1 MKKRTLSKL
10 KSIFGS
16 KKGKRQHQES
26 SKCSR
31 SPSPE
36 LRDSPDDDSFRPIAR
51 TPPPSRVGPP
61 PSPPVP
67 TQPIAPVPPQ
77 PSGPLP
83 LSPCPVCNR
92 TFLPPSLAK
101 HVKICEKMAVK
112 KRKTFD
118 SSRQRREGLASANGV
133 DSGTDLEQYLPKNF
147 GLPENSPFLEKSPPA
162 TAKPAPKAKT
172 PSVKQVIKGTK
183 PLTDLQSCPHCCRK
197 FGQRAFERHV
207 EWCADKAKILPAAS
221 APTPAHIATA
231 KQRLNART
239 QYKAPLARTRRS
251 SQSRDKSLSRSAS
264 VESNRAGSPPA
275 PRECGDYKH
284 TRSRASESVSSTA
297 SIEPEDL
304 SPHVPVIR
312 NSRHSTNSSGDA
324 NVKARQ
330 ARLARDLSSSRNPQ
344 ESPKVPQGTDLKTK
358 SPNKPKNKIT
368 FKKQLQLKKLEEIA
382 RKYEERQKQLKE
394 DKIKRDQERR
404 QLAEEKRKL
413 AEERA
418 KLAEERRLAQEREK
432 EINANRKNA
441 DKSQIPVL
449 KKGKNKK
456 HNRIYQELPDS
467 IKEDFKEVNSPKPS
481 TSKTIQRKNH
491 PTAKNNKI
499 DDEMVITVKSNKK
512 EPKKSLKEST
522 MSLDSLEGGP
532 DRNKDPSSQSVG
544 INTEL
549 LCPCVPCV
557 IHDNVDPKPSSKKQT
572 PEKNDKLSALNNE
585 EITTNISE
593 PKIELLFQNLTMVS
607 SCDIQA
613 RSFAIEG
620 SKASSSE
627 STIEPLLTAQSNT
640 GFVSDIIESGE
651 TVYRSCVTSNTD
663 LALQETISEN
673 MKEVDIKKQESIR
686 ELSTEEYDGDY
697 ERDASGEFEDYLQN
711 NYTNDNEDLIA
722 RHGSGDTYTK
732 FTENPDDL
740 EEFIN
745 MTDKMMSS
753 HNFNEVMFD
762 VENEVE
768 ALHTPKT
775 NSLEAIYKT
784 SDNDIKQDVPKVNF
798 SDTLSDLKN
807 DLQELL
813 INAGDSIQEKINE
826 TENEDK
832 RNVSDLEHITVY
844 ELKLYEQRNC
854 DILEKSIEE
863 KCSIDENTPETK
875 LPSINENNKPK
886 RKGSG
891 SKKNVNRIYKSNRKF
906 KMLGD
911 QDRKE
916 KDNKTFV
923 KDQDSDNQSISAE
936 APPLKLPRIENKR
949 VNDEYDPFALAAR
962 QMKEL
967 MSSDT
972 NIPKSLQNSKN
983 PNNTLPNIRPAKEKP
998 SLSYLST
1005 PNPKTMKDSLNK
1017 TFQKTPTLH
1026 RMKSFALIDDMSAH
1040 YDKIMSSL
1048 EQSINSKTSI
1058 RDDDSLCE
1066 DFDLE
1071 EFMTSFDEEIHK
1083 HTEKK
1088 RTCSST
1094 TRVVKQSE
1102 LVDSNKTSEINS
1114 ISTTPKLVYSNGLI
1128 PVNKSNSLTFSSN
1141 NVLSENLFPS
1151 SMKRSNSLL
1160 DSIQKKTVQKAETT
1174 KTSRQKADQLEQD
1187 LMQSLKEFDTF
1198 YEPEIKSN
1206 QSNKETN
1213 YNLPN
1218 NNGTTKRGL
1227 RKTEKSKKSESI
1239 TNGNYTPNGKSTD
1252 SAYSSLNRIS
1262 PSKLSVCNSKESNVS
1277 NGNSPLEQIAGSDS
1291 SGCQKDDIR
1300 SGSSEEFL
1308 AMERSAELDKPI
1320 PNDVFTPSKDNPLLT
1335 EKQSSRVSSRRGSAS
1350 WRPRA
1355 DLSSSG
1361 SEASLHGRGSAASLH
1376 ARGAATQPA
1385 QPPRLSRF
1393 CHECGSKFPFDSA
1406 KFCIECGVK
1415 RLLV

>member
-1 MKKRTLSKL
+1 M
-10 KSIFGS
+10 G
-16 KKGKRQHQES
+16 
-26 SKCSR
+26 
-31 SPSPE
+31 
-36 LRDSPDDDSFRPIAR
+36 
-51 TPPPSRVGPP
+51 
-61 PSPPVP
+61 
-67 TQPIAPVPPQ
+67 
-77 PSGPLP
+77 
-83 LSPCPVCNR
+83 
-92 TFLPPSLAK
+92 
-101 HVKICEKMAVK
+101 
-112 KRKTFD
+112 
-118 SSRQRREGLASANGV
+118 
-133 DSGTDLEQYLPKNF
+133 QY
-147 GLPENSPFLEKSPPA
+147 
-162 TAKPAPKAKT
+162 
-172 PSVKQVIKGTK
+172 
-183 PLTDLQSCPHCCRK
+183 
-197 FGQRAFERHV
+197 
-207 EWCADKAKILPAAS
+207 
-221 APTPAHIATA
+221 
-231 KQRLNART
+231 
-239 QYKAPLARTRRS
+239 RS
-251 SQSRDKSLSRSAS
+251 SQSRDKSSLSRSAS
-264 VESNRAGSPPA
+264 VESNRATSPPA
-275 PRECGDYKH
+275 PREGGDYRH

-297 SIEPEDL
+297 SIDHEEL

-312 NSRHSTNSSGDA
+312 NSRHSTNSSGDT

-344 ESPKVPQGTDLKTK
+344 ENPPVPQTTDLQTK

-382 RKYEERQKQLKE
+382 RKYEERQKQMKE

-432 EINANRKNA
+432 EINANKKFH

-449 KKGKNKK
+449 KKSKNNK

-467 IKEDFKEVNSPKPS
+467 IKEDFKEINSPKPS
-481 TSKTIQRKNH
+481 TSKTKPRKN
-491 PTAKNNKI
+491 TKNNKI
-499 DDEMVITVKSNKK
+499 DDELVITVKSNKA
-512 EPKKSLKEST
+512 EPKKNLKEST

-532 DRNKDPSSQSVG
+532 DRTRDLNSQSVG

-557 IHDNVDPKPSSKKQT
+557 IHDNGDVKPSSKKQT
-572 PEKNDKLSALNNE
+572 TEINNQSSAIYNE
-585 EITTNISE
+585 EITTYTAE
-593 PKIELLFQNLTMVS
+593 PKIELLFQNLSMVS

-613 RSFAIEG
+613 RSFATEG
-620 SKASSSE
+620 SKASSTN
-627 STIEPLLTAQSNT
+627 STIEPLLKTNSNT
-640 GFVSDIIESGE
+640 GLVSDKIEPYE
-651 TVYRSCVTSNTD
+651 TVYRSSVTINSD
-663 LALQETISEN
+663 LVLKETISEN
-673 MKEVDIKKQESIR
+673 ITEADTKKQESIR
-686 ELSTEEYDGDY
+686 ELSTEEYDEDY
-697 ERDASGEFEDYLQN
+697 ERDASGELEDYLQN
-711 NYTNDNEDLIA
+711 NFGNENDDQDLIG

-753 HNFNEVMFD
+753 HCFHDVIFD
-762 VENEVE
+762 IDNEVE
-768 ALHTPKT
+768 ALHTPNT
-775 NSLEAIYKT
+775 NSLEAINKT
-784 SDNDIKQDVPKVNF
+784 SDNDIKLDAPKVNF
-798 SDTLSDLKN
+798 SDTFADLKN

-813 INAGDSIQEKINE
+813 VNAGDSVQEKIKE
-826 TENEDK
+826 TETEDK

-854 DILEKSIEE
+854 DILEKSVEE
-863 KCSIDENTPETK
+863 KCSVNENTSEIK
-875 LPSINENNKPK
+875 LPSINENNKPR

-891 SKKNVNRIYKSNRKF
+891 SKKNVNRIFKSNRKF

-911 QDRKE
+911 QDKKE
-916 KDNKTFV
+916 KDNQTFV
-923 KDQDSDNQSISAE
+923 KDQDSDTQSISAE
-936 APPLKLPRIENKR
+936 APPLKLPRIEKKR
-949 VNDEYDPFALAAR
+949 VNDEYDPFAHAAR

-972 NIPKSLQNSKN
+972 NIPKSIQNCKN
-983 PNNTLPNIRPAKEKP
+983 PNNTLPNIRPTKEKP

-1005 PNPKTMKDSLNK
+1005 PNPKIMKDSLNK

-1026 RMKSFALIDDMSAH
+1026 RMKSFGSTTNENTPTTANTFGGRCSSFRVNRDKQKSSQRLNMTFTKSSKENISTIDKNNFNRANSLNRSFSTTYSSAYSTPKPKDKIPKISTSMYSHSFQRSTIKQPVKLDKIKRDDEKKTFVNLDSILADDNTSMTDSNYIDPRLINENDNLPINVKNILDNPDIISSMESLLTTENLPRKFESFNSNIQNNNIQTNGFKNSITKLDKIENNNNLNNKTITAPALIDDMSAH

-1102 LVDSNKTSEINS
+1102 LVDSNKTSQINS

-1141 NVLSENLFPS
+1141 NVLSESLFPS
-1151 SMKRSNSLL
+1151 SMKRSSSLL
-1160 DSIQKKTVQKAETT
+1160 DSIQKKTVQKAEST

-1198 YEPEIKSN
+1198 YEPEIKSS

-1213 YNLPN
+1213 YNLP

-1277 NGNSPLEQIAGSDS
+1277 NGTSPLEQIAGSDS

-1320 PNDVFTPSKDNPLLT
+1320 PNDVFTPSKENPLLT

-1350 WRPRA
+1350 WRPHARVE
-1355 DLSSSG
+1355 LSSSG
-1361 SEASLHGRGSAASLH
+1361 SEASLAGRG
-1376 ARGAATQPA
+1376 GAGQPA
-1385 QPPRLSRF
+1385 HPAHPPRLSRF